1 MGATH
6 VVQQPPHYVFG
17 YSIAEWLSLL
27 SILAIFI
34 GALSWI
40 FRVVLIAPLNYQM
53 QELAHQIKDMGIAN
67 QQQSDSNERLLQQHT
82 EMLQEH
88 ERMLIRHEEDIH
100 TLFKNDYKKDKWK
113 EADRYGKD
121 YGNI

>member
-1 MGATH
+1 MSIFTMLAMGVTH
-6 VVQQPPHYVFG
+6 VVHQPPHYVFG

-40 FRVVLIAPLNYQM
+40 FRVVLITPLNYQM

-67 QQQSDSNERLLQQHT
+67 QQQSDANERLLQQHAD
-82 EMLQEH
+82 MLQEH

-100 TLFKNDYKKDKWK
+100 TLFKNNYKKDK
-113 EADRYGKD
+113 
-121 YGNI
+121 

>member
-1 MGATH
+1 MFTMLAMGATQA
-6 VVQQPPHYVFG
+6 VRQPPHYIFG
-17 YSIAEWLSLL
+17 YSLDEWLSLL
-27 SILAIFI
+27 SIMAIFI

-40 FRVVLIAPLNYQM
+40 FRLVLIAPLNYQM

-67 QQQSDSNERLLQQHT
+67 QQQSNANERLLQKHT

-100 TLFKNDYKKDKWK
+100 TLFKNDYKKDK
-113 EADRYGKD
+113 
-121 YGNI
+121 